1 MNIFELIIIICA
13 SCNAVVA
20 WYYDYIDKSENSIV
34 VIKYLLWS
42 ILFLMCFLLGDIA
55 VIEHILGGG

>member
-13 SCNAVVA
+13 GCNAVVA
-20 WYYDYIDKSENSIV
+20 WYYDYIDKSDSIV